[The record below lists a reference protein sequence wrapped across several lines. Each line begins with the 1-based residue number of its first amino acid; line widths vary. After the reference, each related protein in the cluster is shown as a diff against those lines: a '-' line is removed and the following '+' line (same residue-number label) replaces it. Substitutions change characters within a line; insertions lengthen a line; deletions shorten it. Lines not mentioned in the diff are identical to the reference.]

1 MRVTDPRPGPGLMW
15 HPGIILCFALATVC
29 LSGNAIGG
37 DTVVVELQSG
47 QRLRADTIERDP
59 ITPGRAILTVG
70 SGQIQI
76 RRGVSWNRVSR
87 LAAPPAMLIDLQVP
101 ANIKVVDPAAN
112 PQRIELNLI
121 PGPEQADQNTAQL
134 RSFFRFAPPPPAPD
148 DAPLEFPIDRAVL
161 IDGPT
166 VVPSLRR
173 RDRSGSPVNLNP
185 AWHIPACVVLRD
197 PGVVLG
203 IRNADPSAPPPRP
216 VTGTMTEVPQPRE
229 LVVAARAFNRNGLAD
244 WNSLEVSAQGRT
256 AAGLP
261 CRVRGSLKCS
271 LWVRRARLVRM
282 YAETYFEEPLDLVM
296 LGQWSQFL
304 DGSET
309 DAYGV
314 QKLVLA
320 LPPRSPDHNLTLG
333 DFGLLTVD
341 LDIPGQG
348 RLATSSEAIPL
359 RQTGPNRSR
368 SVIDFGSSLLPSE
381 SVSEGVNA
389 AGHWT
394 APLSGLRPDSRRFTV
409 QP

>member
-1 MRVTDPRPGPGLMW
+1 MW
-15 HPGIILCFALATVC
+15 YPGIILCLLFATAC
-29 LSGNAIGG
+29 LSGNAIGA

-47 QRLRADTIERDP
+47 QRLRAHSIERDP
-59 ITPGRAILTVG
+59 RSPERAILTVG

-76 RRGVSWNRVSR
+76 RRGVSWSNVRR
-87 LAAPPAMLIDLQVP
+87 LAAPPTMLIDLQIP
-101 ANIKVVDPAAN
+101 ANIKVVDTAAN

-134 RSFFRFAPPPPAPD
+134 RSFFRFAPSPPVPD
-148 DAPLEFPIDRAVL
+148 DAPLGFPFDRAVA
-161 IDGPT
+161 IDGPILIGWEGPCEFVST
-166 VVPSLRR
+166 GV
-173 RDRSGSPVNLNP
+173 
-185 AWHIPACVVLRD
+185 ILRD
-197 PGVVLG
+197 PGVVVG
-203 IRNADPSAPPPRP
+203 IRHADPSAPPPRP
-216 VTGTMTEVPQPRE
+216 VTAAVTDAPQPRE
-229 LVVAARAFNRNGLAD
+229 LAVAARAFNRNGLAD
-244 WNSLEVSAQGRT
+244 WNSLEVSVQGRT
-256 AAGLP
+256 AAGLS

-282 YAETYFEEPLDLVM
+282 YADSYFEEPLDLVV
-296 LGQWSQFL
+296 LGEWSQFL

-314 QKLVLA
+314 QKVVLA
-320 LPPRSPDHNLTLG
+320 LPPRSPDHNLSLG

-348 RLATSSEAIPL
+348 RLATSSDAIPL
-359 RQTGPNRSR
+359 RQSGPNRSR
-368 SVIDFGSSLLPSE
+368 SVVDFGSSLLPSE

-394 APLSGLRPDSRRFTV
+394 APLSGLRPDSRRFSV